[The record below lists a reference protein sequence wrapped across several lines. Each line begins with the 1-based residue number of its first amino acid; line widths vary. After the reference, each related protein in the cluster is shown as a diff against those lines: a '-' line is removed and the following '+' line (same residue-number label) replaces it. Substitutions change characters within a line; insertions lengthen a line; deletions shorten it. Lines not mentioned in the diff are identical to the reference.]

1 MELLINYCREEE
13 HSAATKPTKLC
24 LFLKSFYSP
33 VRSRGVNLQDNCRY
47 FSSLT
52 FLMSLPSVEV
62 R

>member
-24 LFLKSFYSP
+24 LFLKSFYSR
-33 VRSRGVNLQDNCRY
+33 VTKSGCESAGQLQV
-47 FSSLT
+47 FFLLT
-52 FLMSLPSVEV
+52 FFMSFPSVEV